1 MLTHLEAK
9 TGSCGNPILEDAAED
24 AATMAPHVWFEVYGS
39 ELPHAARPFVKWG
52 KRLCAAASSASVS
65 EQGVVGWS
73 RVDGIESK
81 RRTRIHTAKT
91 DKLVNVNGWQWAV
104 NERAQMDAKLE
115 AGKCASRS
123 PVLALFD
130 VLDGFCAEHEER
142 AVEAGAMPRGVMSKD
157 VIDLGDSDAD
167 DDDNASADAEEPKS
181 DGGAPPAIGD
191 EWEVEEEDD
200 AEMGDHMEPASDIDT
215 DGDDTEVVEA
225 RSAIKCNARL
235 ADALPGIVDF
245 KGTEFGAAR
254 ELLFRK

>member
-1 MLTHLEAK
+1 M
-9 TGSCGNPILEDAAED
+9 
-24 AATMAPHVWFEVYGS
+24 
-39 ELPHAARPFVKWG
+39 KWG

-81 RRTRIHTAKT
+81 RRTRIHTSKT

-104 NERAQMDAKLE
+104 NERADMDAKLE
-115 AGKCASRS
+115 AGKCIPQS

-142 AVEAGAMPRGVMSKD
+142 AVEAGVYKY
-157 VIDLGDSDAD
+157 VIDLGNSDT
-167 DDDNASADAEEPKS
+167 DDNEEHATADAAAPNN
-181 DGGAPPAIGD
+181 DGEAPPAIGD
-191 EWEVEEEDD
+191 EWEVVEDD
-200 AEMGDHMEPASDIDT
+200 DHDAGMGDCMAPASDIDT
-215 DGDDTEVVEA
+215 DGEDTEVLDA

-235 ADALPGIVDF
+235 TEALPGIVDF

-254 ELLFRK
+254 ELVFRK